1 MSLDDLDMVVF
12 YLHISAIFCVAE
24 YEITPLHAT
33 AVGQPI
39 AHARSPSAILP
50 RAMPA
55 TPARTPS
62 G

>member
-1 MSLDDLDMVVF
+1 MVIFF
-12 YLHISAIFCVAE
+12 YLHISAIFFFVAE
-24 YEITPLHAT
+24 YEITPLRAA

-39 AHARSPSAILP
+39 AHARSLAAILP